1 MPQPVHVYS
10 PDQYATVVDLWQRL
24 LDATGNDQYSDEELY
39 MLILTDGEI
48 DWSTADK
55 RVSLCYSSDYS
66 GSEIDRANARTLAKE
81 FGNFLVHVDNSGAW
95 SESYVELTIGEL
107 PAENT
112 EEGISELQRFIET
125 VESLSDYPVLDDTE
139 LYELEAEIEEESWNS
154 WFLSDFASAVADNLG
169 CEVYE
174 LEEDF
179 KVSDDRL
186 REMFYD
192 VRSKHWDLS
201 FRVENATSGHFE
213 GWEDI
218 IAPEVAELI
227 VAEWRAVLVD
237 PNQPTLI

>member
-81 FGNFLVHVDNSGAW
+81 FGNFLVHVDNSGCH

-107 PAENT
+107 PAEDT
-112 EEGISELQRFIET
+112 EEGISELQRFVET
-125 VESLSDYPVLDDTE
+125 VESLSDYPILDESE
-139 LYELEAEIEEESWNS
+139 LWELEQEIEEEAWSS
-154 WFLSDFASAVADNLG
+154 WFASDFASAVADNLG
-169 CEVYE
+169 CDVYE

-179 KVSDDRL
+179 KVSDDQL
-186 REMFYD
+186 KVMFYEAY
-192 VRSKHWDLS
+192 SEECELS
-201 FRVENATSGHFE
+201 FRLENATSGYFE
-213 GWEDI
+213 GWEDV
-218 IAPEVAELI
+218 AATVAENI
-227 VAEWRAVLVD
+227 VHEWRKVLVD
-237 PNQPTLI
+237 PNQLTLI